1 MSAKASPN
9 RPGSVSCVSCT
20 CLLGW
25 PCLRR
30 GLGWGNAVNSP
41 PWKGLINLTK
51 KLLFSL
57 KIKRAF
63 PHRVPLYDRVGSQTA
78 AGEAGWDL
86 GTGFGFG
93 AGGGKDA
100 SPLCARRD
108 AASSRGSLV
117 VVPGLHNGNNPGCL
131 QKSAVLPRV

>member
-1 MSAKASPN
+1 M
-9 RPGSVSCVSCT
+9 
-20 CLLGW
+20 
-25 PCLRR
+25 
-30 GLGWGNAVNSP
+30 NSP

-57 KIKRAF
+57 KIKCAF
-63 PHRVPLYDRVGSQTA
+63 SHRVPLYDRVGSQTA

-86 GTGFGFG
+86 GTGFGFGGAMRSLAVG